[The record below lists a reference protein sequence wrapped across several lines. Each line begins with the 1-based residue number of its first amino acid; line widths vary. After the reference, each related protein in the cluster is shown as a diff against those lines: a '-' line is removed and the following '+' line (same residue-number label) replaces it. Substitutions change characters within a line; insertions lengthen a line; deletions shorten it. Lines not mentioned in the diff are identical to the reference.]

1 MSALL
6 LRSAE
11 DPFWVD
17 AVSALLWLATAILS
31 VHVVRAYPRGLRGSW
46 VLVSGFSI
54 LVVLD
59 KAFDLQMLA
68 LEVALMVRDALTDDP
83 AVREQRSLS
92 FDLREHAK
100 LVKAAV
106 LVSATALGLG
116 VALWLARRDRGMDRN
131 RVLALLGVLGV
142 IGYVGLRMVP
152 GVASRLSDVAGWG
165 IELACWLCVTA
176 GLARGLRAARAR

>member
-1 MSALL
+1 MSAIL

-31 VHVVRAYPRGLRGSW
+31 VHVVRAYPRGLRTSW
-46 VLVSGFSI
+46 VVVSGFSI

-68 LEVALMVRDALTDDP
+68 LEVALMVRDALSADP
-83 AVREQRSLS
+83 AVQEQLS

-100 LVKAAV
+100 AVKAVV
-106 LVSATALGLG
+106 LVAATALGLG
-116 VALWLARRDRGMDRN
+116 TALWLARRDRGMDRN
-131 RVLALLGVLGV
+131 RVIALLGVLGV

-152 GVASRLSDVAGWG
+152 GVASRLGEVAGWA
-165 IELACWLCVTA
+165 IEFACWLCVTT

>member
-1 MSALL
+1 VSAIL

-17 AVSALLWLATAILS
+17 AASALLWLATAILS
-31 VHVVRAYPRGLRGSW
+31 VHVVRAHPRGQRASW
-46 VLVSGFSI
+46 VVVSGFSI

-68 LEVALMVRDALTDDP
+68 LEVALAVRDQLGADA
-83 AVREQRSLS
+83 AVQEQ

-106 LVSATALGLG
+106 LVAATALGLG

-131 RVLALLGVLGV
+131 RVIALFGVLGV

-165 IELACWLCVTA
+165 IEFACWLCVTL
-176 GLARGLRAARAR
+176 GLARGLRSARAP

>member
-1 MSALL
+1 VSANL

-31 VHVVRAYPRGLRGSW
+31 VYVVRAYPRGLRASW

-68 LEVALMVRDALTDDP
+68 LEVALAVRDELGADA
-83 AVREQRSLS
+83 AVQEQ
-92 FDLREHAK
+92 FDLREHGK
-100 LVKAAV
+100 LIKAAV
-106 LVSATALGLG
+106 LVAATGLGLG

-131 RVLALLGVLGV
+131 RVVALLGVLGV

-152 GVASRLSDVAGWG
+152 GVSSRLSDPAGWA
-165 IELACWLCVTA
+165 IEFACWLCVTI
-176 GLARGLRAARAR
+176 GLVRGLRAARAR